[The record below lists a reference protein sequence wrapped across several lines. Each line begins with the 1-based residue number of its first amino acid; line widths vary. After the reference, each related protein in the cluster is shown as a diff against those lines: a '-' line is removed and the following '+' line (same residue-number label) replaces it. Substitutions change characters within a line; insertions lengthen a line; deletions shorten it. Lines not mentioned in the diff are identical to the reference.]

1 MFWVRLASSVVIVIV
16 MAASLKLGGV
26 VLNALLCFVS
36 IVGLEEML
44 RALGVHKKENRPLE
58 TVPILGTVVIYVL
71 LAVQSVMGQYV
82 ADDVTP
88 VYGILVFTVILL
100 LAVYVIRFPYYH
112 AAQIIPVV
120 FAFVYVPVMLSFIS
134 LTSAIPDIGHKA
146 VWLIFVSAWGSDTC
160 AYCVGLL
167 TGKTIGNHQAFP
179 RLSPHK
185 SVEGCVGGIVGAAL
199 LGALFGNLL
208 FGAEYAGGVAFV
220 SGVGS
225 VISQCGDLAASAI
238 KRDFNIK
245 DYGKLIPGHGGILD
259 RFDSVIFT
267 APCVYFL
274 MYLLPGFTF

>member
-1 MFWVRLASSVVIVIV
+1 MFWIRLASSVVIVIV
-16 MAASLKLGGV
+16 MAISLKLGGV

-36 IVGLEEML
+36 IVGLLELL
-44 RALGVHKKENRPLE
+44 RAVGIHQKEDRVLE
-58 TVPILGTVVIYVL
+58 AVTVAGTAVMYLI
-71 LAVQSVMGQYV
+71 LAVQSFDTNA

-88 VYGILVFTVILL
+88 VYGVVVFTIILL
-100 LAVYVIRFPYYH
+100 MAVYVIRFPYYH
-112 AAQIIPVV
+112 AAQIIPAV
-120 FAFVYVPVMLSFIS
+120 FSFVYVPVMISFIS
-134 LTSAIPDIGHKA
+134 LTSAIPTIGHKA

-179 RLSPHK
+179 KLSPKK
-185 SVEGCVGGIVGAAL
+185 SIEGCIGGIVGAAL
-199 LGALFGNLL
+199 LGALFGMLL
-208 FGAEYAGGVAFV
+208 FGEEYAPAVAFV
-220 SGVGS
+220 CGVGS

-238 KRDFNIK
+238 KRDYHIK

-274 MYLLPGFTF
+274 MYLIPTFVL

>member
-1 MFWVRLASSVVIVIV
+1 MFGIRLASSIVIVII
-16 MAASLKLGGV
+16 MAIALKLGGV
-26 VLNALLCFVS
+26 VLNVLLCFVS
-36 IVGLEEML
+36 IVGLLEL
-44 RALGVHKKENRPLE
+44 FRAIGIHQKEDRVLE
-58 TVPILGTVVIYVL
+58 AVTVTGTVIMYLL
-71 LAVQSVMGQYV
+71 LAVQSFDEMA

-88 VYGILVFTVILL
+88 VYGVVVFTVIVLM
-100 LAVYVIRFPYYH
+100 AVYVIRFPYYQ
-112 AAQIIPVV
+112 AAQIIPAV
-120 FAFVYVPVMLSFIS
+120 FSFVYVPVMISFIS
-134 LTSAIPDIGHKA
+134 LTSAIPVIGHKA

-179 RLSPHK
+179 KLSPKK
-185 SVEGCVGGIVGAAL
+185 SIEGCIGGIVGAAL
-199 LGALFGNLL
+199 LGALFGTLL
-208 FGAEYAGGVAFV
+208 FGEEFAPAVAFI

-238 KRDFNIK
+238 KRDYHIK

-274 MYLLPGFTF
+274 MYLIPAFVL

>member
-1 MFWVRLASSVVIVIV
+1 MFWIRLASSVVIVIV

-26 VLNALLCFVS
+26 VLNVLLCLVS
-36 IVGLEEML
+36 LEGLKEML
-44 RALGVHKKENRPLE
+44 QAVGVHKRENRALE
-58 TVPILGTVVIYVL
+58 TVAFLGTAAIYAV
-71 LAVQSVMGQYV
+71 LAVQSCMGYLT
-82 ADDVTP
+82 DNVTAI
-88 VYGILVFTVILL
+88 YGILIFTVILL
-100 LAVYVIRFPYYH
+100 LAVYVLRFPFYH

-120 FAFVYVPVMLSFIS
+120 FSFVYVPVMLSFIS

-179 RLSPHK
+179 KLSPHK
-185 SVEGCVGGIVGAAL
+185 SIEGCIGGIVGAAL
-199 LGALFGNLL
+199 LGALFGTLL
-208 FGAEYAGGVAFV
+208 FGEEYAAAVAFV

-238 KRDFNIK
+238 KRDFDIK

-274 MYLLPGFTF
+274 MCLLPGFAF